1 LVDHLSVGPALRVV
15 LFFAIFI
22 PGALCFAVLSYRKLE
37 MPTMRFGRRLL
48 RQRLNKGRLAEGVST
63 GTQGVGT

>member
-1 LVDHLSVGPALRVV
+1 
-15 LFFAIFI
+15 
-22 PGALCFAVLSYRKLE
+22 